1 MTLSNRNKIVHK
13 QIFHLLWILKLW
25 VNIEKAMI
33 LTGGSNISYI
43 RFQAPSRN
51 FHSPPHV
58 NRTLKKSPSYLD
70 PNCPHKFS
78 SLQSHK
84 LLLFTRF
91 FSSQGPH
98 HTGITCS
105 TSALFSWRQPLF
117 SVSSPTPSNLFFSQ
131 QEDCLELPQQHGITT
146 FSLDNTI
153 FCLYCNFFNFFLL
166 YSISGYKIKY
176 KLLLNM

>member
-1 MTLSNRNKIVHK
+1 MTLANRNRIVHK
-13 QIFHLLWILKLW
+13 QIFHLLWFLKLW

-33 LTGGSNISYI
+33 LTEGSNISYI

-105 TSALFSWRQPLF
+105 TWLLLFSPGDSLCSQCPLPHHQTYF
-117 SVSSPTPSNLFFSQ
+117 SANKKIVLNSHSSM
-131 QEDCLELPQQHGITT
+131 E
-146 FSLDNTI
+146 
-153 FCLYCNFFNFFLL
+153 
-166 YSISGYKIKY
+166 
-176 KLLLNM
+176 